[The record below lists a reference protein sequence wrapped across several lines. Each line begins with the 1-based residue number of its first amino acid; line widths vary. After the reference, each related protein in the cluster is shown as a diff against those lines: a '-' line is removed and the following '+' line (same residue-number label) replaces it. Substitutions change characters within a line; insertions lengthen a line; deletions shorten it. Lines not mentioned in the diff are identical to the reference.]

1 MIPLSYNVRSILR
14 RRFSAFATASGLG
27 LVVFVFAAV
36 LMLARGVEETLKTTG
51 ARDNA
56 ILLRKGS
63 TSELTSLVPRDAAK
77 TFAADPA
84 VASEGG
90 RPVAAPELFVI
101 FQLPR
106 SDQSGTANVGI
117 RGITRDGFELLRSK
131 AVKLVDGRAPQW
143 ATSEVMIGR
152 SVRGRYSGAEVGQ
165 TITIARRQWQV
176 VGMFDAGGAAFESEI
191 WADADQIA
199 DAAHRTGYSSLTVR
213 LKSPGEFDGL
223 RATVDADP
231 RWNLEAK
238 REDRFYE
245 EASGLL
251 AGFIRV
257 LGTVIAVFFSF
268 GATLGAM
275 ITMYAQV
282 ASRVREVGTLRA
294 LGFGRRS
301 VLGSFLVESLI
312 LSLLG
317 AVAGCLFASLLA
329 AATFTTTNW
338 SSFTEIRFRFHF
350 SPDIAVKATVFAVAM
365 GLLGGLLPAARAA
378 RMQIAEATKG

>member
-14 RRFSAFATASGLG
+14 RRFSAFATAFGLG

-36 LMLARGVEETLKTTG
+36 LMLARGVEDTLRSTG
-51 ARDNA
+51 VRENA

-63 TSELTSLVPRDAAK
+63 TSELTSFLPRDAAK
-77 TFAADPA
+77 TFSADPA
-84 VASEGG
+84 VATEGG
-90 RPVAAPELFVI
+90 KQVASPELFVI

-106 SDQSGTANVGI
+106 VDGSGTANVGI
-117 RGITRDGFELLRSK
+117 RGVTRDGWDLLRSK
-131 AVKLVDGRAPQW
+131 SVRLVDGRPPQW
-143 ATSEVMIGR
+143 ATSEVVIGR
-152 SVRGRYSGAEVGQ
+152 AARGRYQGAEIGKS
-165 TITIARRQWQV
+165 ITIARRQWQV
-176 VGMFDAGGAAFESEI
+176 VGIFEAGGAAFESEV

-199 DAAHRTGYSSLTVR
+199 DASRRTGYSTMTVR
-213 LKSPGEFDGL
+213 LRNPGDFESL

-245 EASGLL
+245 EASGQL

-257 LGTVIAVFFSF
+257 LGTAIAVFFSF

-294 LGFGRRS
+294 LGFRRRS

-317 AVAGCLFASLLA
+317 AVAGCVFASFLA
-329 AATFTTTNW
+329 ATSFTTTNW
-338 SSFTEIRFRFHF
+338 SSFTEVKFRFHF
-350 SPDIAVKATVFAVAM
+350 SPAIALRATLFAVLM
-365 GLLGGLLPAARAA
+365 GFLGGLLPATRAA
-378 RMQIAEATKG
+378 RLQIAEAVKG